1 MDKNW
6 STGKVI
12 AVTLGGMAA
21 AAVLGISF
29 LISLYQ
35 LKYFMV
41 RVEDRHTSRH
51 DERAEVIPEQRAVPR
66 EQRTVPREERAPEE
80 TEEAETE
87 EEAEDPFFTGGEEYY
102 VFANDIHGG
111 LSYDVEFLSYLKDD
125 FAAEGAGSVLV
136 EFSYPHITG
145 DVQNLDGINETLQ
158 EEIWVVEEYVASSYA
173 PYLSEG
179 EEFVFEGECY
189 VTYMSED
196 ILSVI
201 YVEYGYLDGSFMESY
216 VVSYNVDMEMGI
228 VLNNTHLLAVDDGFS
243 VDFRER
249 CKLQNG
255 EIEELEYMSDQEI
268 TYYLT
273 DNDYLIVFYT
283 PLGMEVGFNYYEG
296 WVTVTYKDYEKY
308 QEKF

>member
-1 MDKNW
+1 
-6 STGKVI
+6 
-12 AVTLGGMAA
+12 
-21 AAVLGISF
+21 
-29 LISLYQ
+29 
-35 LKYFMV
+35 
-41 RVEDRHTSRH
+41 
-51 DERAEVIPEQRAVPR
+51 
-66 EQRTVPREERAPEE
+66 
-80 TEEAETE
+80 
-87 EEAEDPFFTGGEEYY
+87 
-102 VFANDIHGG
+102 
-111 LSYDVEFLSYLKDD
+111 
-125 FAAEGAGSVLV
+125 
-136 EFSYPHITG
+136 
-145 DVQNLDGINETLQ
+145 
-158 EEIWVVEEYVASSYA
+158 
-173 PYLSEG
+173 
-179 EEFVFEGECY
+179 
-189 VTYMSED
+189 
-196 ILSVI
+196 
-201 YVEYGYLDGSFMESY
+201 MESY

>member
-1 MDKNW
+1 MKKEW
-6 STGKVI
+6 SAGKVL
-12 AVTLGGMAA
+12 AVTLGAVAA
-21 AAVLGISF
+21 AAVLGVSF

-35 LKYFMV
+35 ISHFMDK
-41 RVEDRHTSRH
+41 VEERHRNRYE
-51 DERAEVIPEQRAVPR
+51 ERAGAAPE
-66 EQRTVPREERAPEE
+66 ERTVPQERRSVEEEPENEPEER
-80 TEEAETE
+80 
-87 EEAEDPFFTGGEEYY
+87 FFTGEEEYY
-102 VFANDIHGG
+102 DFANDIHGG
-111 LSYDVEFLSYLKDD
+111 LSYDVEFLSYQKDD
-125 FAAEGAGSVLV
+125 FAAGEGTGSVRV

-158 EEIWVVEEYVASSYA
+158 EEIGVVEEYVASSYA
-173 PYLSEG
+173 PYLSDG
-179 EEFVFEGECY
+179 EEFLFEGECY
-189 VTYMSED
+189 VTYMSQD

-216 VVSYNVDMEMGI
+216 VVSYNVDMEMGM
-228 VLNNTHLLAVDDGFS
+228 VLNNSHLLAVDDGFS

-249 CKLQNG
+249 CERQNG

-273 DNDYLIVFYT
+273 DNDYLIAFYT
-283 PLGMEVGFNYYEG
+283 PLGMEVGFNYYDG